1 MKRKKL
7 PKSLALFFAATMT
20 FSSAGTL
27 ILASEAEVAAD
38 EQALEE
44 EAKSVP
50 EIRTMSEAP
59 APVTEVPVTEAST
72 METPA
77 AETSVTEASAIETP
91 ITEMPVTEAPTTE
104 TSVSEAAPEA
114 PATETLATET
124 PTTESPVTETPTT
137 EAPTTESPVTET
149 PTTEAPMTETEAS
162 TAETPATEVEATEA
176 PTETQTETLATE
188 SEKVEYSVTF
198 DSHAADYG
206 KIVVESRPED
216 VATYEKKVIE
226 KESFTFSVVP
236 NEGYETEYVRVDGI
250 DVPKTERQGEYR
262 LAAVEKDTVI
272 TVTYRKTPET
282 ANTVTFQISEG
293 AAIFAQDGAQITS
306 TATAKNGKIVFSI
319 IAEEGYT
326 VTEVLID
333 GHTPARHT
341 DDPNEYIIEGISTDE
356 TVVTVS
362 TALVEAE
369 DEGSSET
376 EERKVQVNGGEEQ
389 RDVDVRASADGLSE
403 ILFTLPHGAF
413 VTVLGAEGD
422 WLKIEYEGQV
432 GYVYR
437 TSVFTDGAE
446 APEAEKAQPKA
457 TIFSSRS
464 AVMEPGE
471 TVTLTSR
478 LENADG
484 YEIRYQWECDRGAGF
499 EAVEGANSDTYA
511 FKADTQTLSYNW
523 RLVVYYR

>member
-1 MKRKKL
+1 
-7 PKSLALFFAATMT
+7 MT
-20 FSSAGTL
+20 FSTAGTL
-27 ILASEAEVAAD
+27 ILASEAEVAVD
-38 EQALEE
+38 ERVLEE

-50 EIRTMSEAP
+50 EIRTVTEAP

-77 AETSVTEASAIETP
+77 AETLVTEASAIETP

-104 TSVSEAAPEA
+104 TSVPEA
-114 PATETLATET
+114 TPETETLA
-124 PTTESPVTETPTT
+124 T

-149 PTTEAPMTETEAS
+149 PTTEAPVTETPE
-162 TAETPATEVEATEA
+162 TETPETETPKTETPVTETTTETPATEGETTDA
-176 PTETQTETLATE
+176 PTEPQTETPKTE
-188 SEKVEYSVTF
+188 PEKVEYSVTF

-216 VATYEKKVIE
+216 VATYKKKVAE

-250 DVPKTERQGEYR
+250 DVPKTEQQGEYR

-306 TATAKNGKIVFSI
+306 TATAKNSKIVFSI

-326 VTEVLID
+326 VTEVLVD

-446 APEAEKAQPKA
+446 APEEPEAEKAQPKA
-457 TIFSSRS
+457 IIFSSRS